1 MPTPKEEK
9 IANIIIYNFHE
20 NIELICLLAMNTEHS
35 QSLNVLQGHITT
47 CIDEINHQNT
57 LNNEIYDLD
66 KIKILALNKRE
77 KATNLD
83 ENTRNHFNIFVN
95 SVINTMRKDITPA
108 YNLNNTTIKTNDAQY
123 YL

>member
-9 IANIIIYNFHE
+9 IANIIIYNFNE
-20 NIELICLLAMNTEHS
+20 NIEPICLLAMNTGHS
-35 QSLNVLQGHITT
+35 QSLNVLQVHITT

-66 KIKILALNKRE
+66 KIKILVLNKRE
-77 KATNLD
+77 KATNVD